1 MTLPSCEEV
10 EGTTTMKRKR
20 GSATIKARCRDLYMR
35 LQRGHPLL
43 RGLPIANKIMAAIA
57 EHLRSEFHLL
67 LSLLYG
73 VLVDLASSVSHR
85 QQIDVVLE
93 FRYGDRLFACINCFS

>member
-1 MTLPSCEEV
+1 MLL
-10 EGTTTMKRKR
+10 RKTVIPR
-20 GSATIKARCRDLYMR
+20 PELEDELRVKVDTIKARCRDLYMR

-73 VLVDLASSVSHR
+73 VLVDLARVERFTAELRDGRVIAHSGYEMY
-85 QQIDVVLE
+85 L
-93 FRYGDRLFACINCFS
+93 LL